1 MARRPRLATVLAG
14 GVEAV
19 FAGWFVLT
27 LLTQHPQR
35 SLDRLRKLDPV
46 GLTIPNWRFFAP
58 EPATQDFHLM
68 YRTRGAD
75 GDVSPWAEASS
86 IVRRR
91 LVHAIWFPGRRREK
105 AFFDVGIDLI
115 ALNSLEVE
123 QMRHASSYRL
133 VANYIRHVVDR
144 RERTGELDPGCDAFQ
159 FMVVLYSG
167 YDETGDPEYRFVS
180 GLVPRTEGAEVA
192 PSTEATP

>member
-1 MARRPRLATVLAG
+1 MGRRPAPTTVITTA
-14 GVEAV
+14 VEAV

-35 SLDRLRKLDPV
+35 SFDRLRSLDPI

-75 GDVSPWAEASS
+75 GQVSPWHEASS

-91 LVHAIWFPGRRREK
+91 LVHAFWFPGRRREK

-123 QMRHASSYRL
+123 QMQQASSYRL
-133 VANYIRHVVDR
+133 VANYIRHAVER
-144 RERTGELDPGCDAFQ
+144 RERAGDLEPGSDAFQ

-167 YDETGDPEYRFVS
+167 YDESGDPEYRFVS
-180 GLVPRTEGAEVA
+180 GLVPRIEGAELPA
-192 PSTEATP
+192 PTEDRS

>member
-1 MARRPRLATVLAG
+1 MARRRGPASAVAT
-14 GVEAV
+14 GVEVV

-35 SLDRLRKLDPV
+35 SFDRLRKLDPV

-68 YRTRGAD
+68 YRTRDAD
-75 GDVSPWAEASS
+75 GTVSPWAEASD

-91 LVHAIWFPGRRREK
+91 LVHAVWFPGRRREK

-123 QMRHASSYRL
+123 QMQQASSYRL
-133 VANYIRHVVDR
+133 VANYIRHVLDR
-144 RERTGELDPGCDAFQ
+144 RERAGTLSPGSDAFQ

-167 YDETGDPEYRFVS
+167 YDESGDPEYRFVS
-180 GLVPRTEGAEVA
+180 GLVPRDEGAAVRA
-192 PSTEATP
+192 STGARP